1 MEVIG
6 QFYTKEKRNNY
17 VYVLLNPLKEGK
29 YEYNNYIFNYEP
41 FYVGISNTESYY
53 IREDM
58 HTNFV
63 KNESTYAKNKIKNS
77 IIKKIL
83 KSDKEPIS
91 IRIIENI
98 TRELACKN
106 EIELI
111 ELIGTKIDKS
121 GPLSNISKGGDGGD
135 TFTNNPRKEEIR
147 EKHRLN
153 AIGEK
158 NNMYGLPLEK
168 RPSHIAKINGVHWN
182 KGRVIS
188 EETRVKLAEKKNGH
202 NNNKS
207 KYTLLF
213 DKDFNFIKEFE
224 CCMYIIDY
232 IGSTKSAIGATVRK
246 NSKKEIPYHTTK
258 GYFVIYKDDW
268 ENKFKEKENE
278 IREFLRIFKKN
289 KNQFS

>member
-1 MEVIG
+1 ME
-6 QFYTKEKRNNY
+6 TTNNY
-17 VYVLLNPLKEGK
+17 VYVLLNSLKEGK
-29 YEYNNYIFNYEP
+29 YKYNNYIFDYEP

-83 KSDKEPIS
+83 KSGKEPIS

-98 TRELACKN
+98 TRECACKS
-106 EIELI
+106 EIEI
-111 ELIGTKIDKS
+111 IHLIGTKIDKT

-153 AIGEK
+153 AIGEN

-168 RPSHIAKINGVHWN
+168 RPSHIAKLKGCHWN

-188 EETRVKLAEKKNGH
+188 EETRNLFKEINKGEGNPRSKK
-202 NNNKS
+202 
-207 KYTLLF
+207 TLLF
-213 DKDFNFIKEFE
+213 DEYFNLVKEYNCCSYIADFLSSMKKTI
-224 CCMYIIDY
+224 
-232 IGSTKSAIGATVRK
+232 RK
-246 NSKKEIPYHTTK
+246 TANMNSKKEIPYHTTK
-258 GYFVIYKDDW
+258 GYYIIYKDDW

-278 IREFLRIFKKN
+278 IREFLRTFKKN